1 MFQGFIGGMWM
12 LLRKWDDI
20 PEFMRNDE
28 VKKYYD
34 ILIKKRFSLMLK
46 RFFDIIMSLLLL
58 IVLSPVFL
66 ILAIWI
72 KADSKGTVFYRQE
85 RITQYG
91 KTFRIF
97 KFRTMVSNADKI
109 GTLVTTQNDSRIT
122 RVGEKIRKC
131 RLDEIPQLIN
141 ILSGDMSFVGTR
153 PEVQKYVDAY
163 TDEMKATLLL
173 PAGVTSLASLK
184 YRDEDEIISQ
194 ETDKGKTVDQA
205 YIEDVLP
212 EKMKFNLEYLD
223 TFNIL
228 KDVNLCVRTV
238 I

>member
-72 KADSKGTVFYRQE
+72 KVDSKGTVFYRQE

-91 KTFRIF
+91 RTFRIF

-141 ILSGDMSFVGTR
+141 ILKGDMSFVGTR

-212 EKMKFNLEYLD
+212 EKMKFNLEYLNN
-223 TFNIL
+223 FNIL

>member
-1 MFQGFIGGMWM
+1 M

-34 ILIKKRFSLMLK
+34 ILIEKRFSLMLK

-72 KADSKGTVFYRQE
+72 KVDSQGTVFYRQE

-141 ILSGDMSFVGTR
+141 ILKGDMSFVGTR

-194 ETDKGKTVDQA
+194 ETDRGKTVDQA

-223 TFNIL
+223 SFNIL
-228 KDVNLCVRTV
+228 KDVNLCVRTL

>member
-1 MFQGFIGGMWM
+1 M

-91 KTFRIF
+91 RTFRIF

-109 GTLVTTQNDSRIT
+109 GARVTTQNDSRIT

-131 RLDEIPQLIN
+131 RLDELPQLIN
-141 ILSGDMSFVGTR
+141 ILKGDMSFVGTR

-212 EKMKFNLEYLD
+212 EKMKFNLEYLNN
-223 TFNIL
+223 FNIL

>member
-1 MFQGFIGGMWM
+1 M

-34 ILIKKRFSLMLK
+34 ILIEKRFSLMLK

-72 KADSKGTVFYRQE
+72 KVDSQGTVFYRQE

-91 KTFRIF
+91 RTFRIF

-228 KDVNLCVRTV
+228 KDVNLCVKTV